1 MSKAKVREDV
11 GGRCVFCPQRVHKF
25 GSQWEPR
32 GTDRGKRA
40 WGWTSACFCM
50 DVSHSDVTVTTHR

>member
-1 MSKAKVREDV
+1 MSKAKVREDF

-32 GTDRGKRA
+32 DTDMA
-40 WGWTSACFCM
+40 SELIN
-50 DVSHSDVTVTTHR
+50 S